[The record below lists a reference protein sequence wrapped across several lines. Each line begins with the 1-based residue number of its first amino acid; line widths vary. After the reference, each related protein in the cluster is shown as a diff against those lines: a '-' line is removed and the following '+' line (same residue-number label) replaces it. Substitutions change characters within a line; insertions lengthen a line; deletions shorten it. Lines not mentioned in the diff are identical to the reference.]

1 MFNELA
7 AVVGVLMLVCLLD
20 LRNVV
25 CRVVPVVLLLV
36 LALVLLC
43 RLGLALIVPLVSIVP
58 VLLVVPMV
66 WVLLTNPLVIVGLIG
81 LVPDIRWADPTL
93 KSLGVP
99 LVPRLLFKAK
109 ETRLR
114 EADTLKMLSVW
125 VGCMSISLDAVL
137 VVVVVLL
144 CLLCL
149 LCIASDGLI

>member
-36 LALVLLC
+36 LAVMPALVLLC
-43 RLGLALIVPLVSIVP
+43 RLDLALIVPLVLIVPFVLVVP

-114 EADTLKMLSVW
+114 EAVTLKILSV
-125 VGCMSISLDAVL
+125 
-137 VVVVVLL
+137 
-144 CLLCL
+144 
-149 LCIASDGLI
+149 